1 MKNNVKYAG
10 IAAAALLAVAPIAT
24 PIVSSTNN
32 VQTAQAAT
40 SDLTAAQKASVEKL
54 LSEQTLRTTTNAT
67 DEKPFPDFSG
77 VTANY
82 DSKKLS
88 YTDLMGLAPIIAA
101 SNSTILPDDVKNIND
116 AGVTFSVQ
124 GIVNGKVAN
133 KQDFNTSLDYAQKN
147 NGTVILRVTA
157 YTADGTSID
166 SKDLSF
172 VNSKATTEDVK
183 QISVNYTNPYSVAVN
198 SSTSAPKYTTSVDV
212 HAADQKGNDIKLSN
226 PTPSQQLYTTSQAA
240 LGNDASKEYNSSTFD
255 QAGKSYFQAVTVSVD
270 PAAKVGDVY
279 TSMQQGQGGSITLNG
294 QSAIAANVD
303 GKNNTITFVREI
315 LVGDTTTTPDNGTWK
330 ETTAPGVVTVNASI
344 AHLYDDNN
352 TLTSRSLASATGWQ
366 TDKYRTNSKTGIVQY
381 HVSTH
386 EWVNATDVSFKDSS
400 VSGDGLGNVQNL
412 DGNHIVS
419 LAGPSGFVYTL
430 YKLEGGTG
438 NRGLA
443 GDTAWLCNQTATDS
457 QGRTYYRVSTNEW
470 IREGTGVS
478 FK

>member
-24 PIVSSTNN
+24 PIVTSTNN

-40 SDLTAAQKASVEKL
+40 IDSATQQSLN
-54 LSEQTLRTTTNAT
+54 TLFGTILKTTTNFDTSAT
-67 DEKPFPDFSG
+67 FPKFDD
-77 VTANY
+77 VIKDY
-82 DSKKLS
+82 DNKKLS
-88 YTDLMGLAPIIAA
+88 VDDLLGLESVSKAKK
-101 SNSTILPDDVKNIND
+101 STLLDPDHDNLSKNL
-116 AGVTFSVQ
+116 TFGVQ
-124 GIVNGKVAN
+124 GINASGSTQNANDFTVTSKDVAANGGTVSIQITAYDLNGNTVGSQILNFVNGNQV
-133 KQDFNTSLDYAQKN
+133 SE
-147 NGTVILRVTA
+147 GVT
-157 YTADGTSID
+157 GI
-166 SKDLSF
+166 
-172 VNSKATTEDVK
+172 N
-183 QISVNYTNPYSVAVN
+183 VNYTNPYGVAVN
-198 SSTSAPKYTTSVDV
+198 SSTTAPQLTTSVDAKV
-212 HAADQKGNDIKLSN
+212 QDQKGNDVKITNVQPANSFFTTGAAALSN
-226 PTPSQQLYTTSQAA
+226 DTSKQFT
-240 LGNDASKEYNSSTFD
+240 GSKFD
-255 QAGKSYFQAVTVSVD
+255 QQDATYYQAVTLTLD
-270 PAAKVGDVY
+270 PSANVKTIFDN
-279 TSMQQGQGGSITLNG
+279 MQNGKGGSIMLNG
-294 QSAIAANVD
+294 SPAIQANVGTD
-303 GKNNTITFVREI
+303 ANANTIRFVREI
-315 LVGDTTTTPDNGTWK
+315 KVGDTTTTPDNGTWK

-400 VSGDGLGNVQNL
+400 VTGDGLGNVQNL